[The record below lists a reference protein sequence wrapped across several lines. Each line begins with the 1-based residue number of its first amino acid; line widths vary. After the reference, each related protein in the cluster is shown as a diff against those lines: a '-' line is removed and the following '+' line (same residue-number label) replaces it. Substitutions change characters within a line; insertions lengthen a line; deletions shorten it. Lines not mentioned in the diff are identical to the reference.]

1 MKINLPVTN
10 QEIQMKKG
18 QILISRTDLKGIITY
33 ANDEFVD
40 ISGYSRDEL
49 MGKNHNI
56 VRHPDMPAAA
66 FEDLWLT
73 LKALNPWQGIVKNRA
88 KAGGYYWVEANVL
101 PVFKNGKVHEY
112 LSVRRPPSRDKI
124 EQAEQLYR
132 LLNDNKATLKPSRLA
147 ATVKSIKEIEPLKK
161 MAFAQAVQL
170 IPLCY
175 LMYQL
180 FLAGDYLLLAGV
192 AAAVMSASLIGIR
205 TIKSITAMLNKTIG
219 IFYRLAEKR
228 FGNAY
233 DLGRNDLIGD
243 FQKAMYSMEVNL
255 NLDLAGAREEAAK
268 AVRINQALDKVH
280 AGVMMAN
287 NDLDIIYLNDSI
299 LDMFKK
305 AESDIRTQLPNFAA
319 DKLMGTNIDSFH
331 KDPEHQRRLLANLME
346 TYRSE
351 LRIAGQTMVV
361 IASPV
366 INAEGE
372 RIGFVAEWQNK
383 THEVRIEQ
391 EIGQLVQDV
400 KAGDLSARI
409 NMDAKQGFAKTLSS
423 GINELADVIER
434 VLSDISRVME
444 AMVEGD
450 LTTAITNDYQGVYGE
465 CKNNINGT
473 LINLSNFI
481 VQIRDAA
488 DFIDS
493 SSQEIA
499 SGNDNLSQRAEQQA
513 ASLEQTAA
521 SMEQLATT
529 VKDNAGNTQRA
540 HQVVTSASQLAQK
553 GGEIVKS
560 AIVAMQDI
568 NDSSNEI
575 AEIIGVIDEIAFQ
588 TNLLALNA
596 SVEAARAG
604 EQGRGFS
611 VVATEVRNLAQ
622 RSANAA
628 KQSND
633 LIQNSVRKV
642 RAGTAFVNETGIALT
657 EIVNSVAQVGE
668 IVAQI
673 ASASA
678 EQTAGI
684 DQVNQA
690 VSQMDDITQQN
701 AALAEQAAA
710 SSISMHDQSTHMSKL
725 LSFFKINSKA
735 ASSQPVKTAG
745 YSKVLVAPVRATAK
759 KPIAPILSSSKF
771 SSTKSNSDVSDEWEE
786 F

>member
-1 MKINLPVTN
+1 MKINMPVTN

-18 QILISRTDLKGIITY
+18 GILVTRTDLKGIITDC
-33 ANDEFVD
+33 NDEFIS
-40 ISGYSRDEL
+40 ISGYARDEL
-49 MGKNHNI
+49 IGASHNI
-56 VRHPDMPAAA
+56 VRHPDMPPAA
-66 FEDLWLT
+66 FEDLWT
-73 LKALNPWQGIVKNRA
+73 TVKALNPWQGIVKNRA
-88 KAGGYYWVEANVL
+88 KSGDYYWVEANVL
-101 PVFKNGKVHEY
+101 PVFKNGKVDGY
-112 LSVRRPPSRDKI
+112 LSVRRAPSREKI
-124 EQAEQLYR
+124 EKAEQLYQ
-132 LLNDNKATLKPSRLA
+132 LLNAGKATIRPTGLA
-147 ATVKSIKEIEPLKK
+147 AMVKSIKEIELLKK
-161 MAFAQAVQL
+161 MAGVLAVLL
-170 IPLCY
+170 IPVFCF
-175 LMYQL
+175 MYQL
-180 FLAGDYLLLAGV
+180 FLTRNYLLLAGV
-192 AAAVMSASLIGIR
+192 AVSVTMVSLIGFNALR
-205 TIKSITAMLNKTIG
+205 SLSAMLNKTIG
-219 IFYRLAEKR
+219 VFYRLAEKR

-233 DLGRNDLIGD
+233 ALDRNDLIGD

-255 NLDLAGAREEAAK
+255 NLDLAQAREDAAK
-268 AVRINQALDKVH
+268 AMRINQALDNVQS
-280 AGVMMAN
+280 GVMVADTN
-287 NDLDIIYLNDSI
+287 LEIIYTNHSVER
-299 LDMFKK
+299 MFKA
-305 AESDIRTQLPNFAA
+305 AEQDIREQLPNFNA
-319 DKLMGTNIDSFH
+319 DKLLGSNIDSFH
-331 KDPEHQRRLLANLME
+331 QDPSHQRRLLAGLKESNSL
-346 TYRSE
+346 E
-351 LRIAGQTMVV
+351 LLIGGQHMNV

-372 RIGFVAEWQNK
+372 RIGFVAEWQNN
-383 THEVRIEQ
+383 TQEVLIEQ
-391 EIGQLVQDV
+391 EIAQLVQDV
-400 KAGDLSARI
+400 KAGDLSTRI
-409 NMDAKQGFAKTLSS
+409 YMGDKQGFANMLSS
-423 GINELADVIER
+423 GINELTDVIER
-434 VLSDISRVME
+434 VLSDVSLVME
-444 AMVEGD
+444 AMAEGD
-450 LTTAITNDYQGVYGE
+450 LTTAITNDYQGIYAE

-481 VQIRDAA
+481 VQIRDSA

-540 HQVVTSASQLAQK
+540 HQVVNSASQLAQK

-560 AIVAMQDI
+560 AIIAMQDI

-596 SVEAARAG
+596 AVEAARAG
-604 EQGRGFS
+604 EHGRGFA

-633 LIQNSVRKV
+633 LIQNSMQKV

-673 ASASA
+673 ANASA

-710 SSISMHDQSTHMSKL
+710 SSISMHDQSTNMSKL
-725 LSFFKINSKA
+725 LGFFKINSKA
-735 ASSQPVKTAG
+735 TSSQPVKTAG

-759 KPIAPILSSSKF
+759 KPVASLSKP
-771 SSTKSNSDVSDEWEE
+771 NSDISDEWEE

>member
-1 MKINLPVTN
+1 MKINMPVTN

-18 QILISRTDLKGIITY
+18 GILVTRTDLKGIITDC
-33 ANDEFVD
+33 NDEFIS
-40 ISGYSRDEL
+40 ISGFARDEL
-49 MGKNHNI
+49 IGASHNI
-56 VRHPDMPAAA
+56 VRHPDMPPAA
-66 FEDLWLT
+66 FEDLWT
-73 LKALNPWQGIVKNRA
+73 TVKALNPWQGIVKNRT
-88 KAGGYYWVEANVL
+88 KSGDYYWVEANVL
-101 PVFKNGKVHEY
+101 PVFKNGKVDGY
-112 LSVRRPPSRDKI
+112 LSVRRAPSREKI
-124 EQAEQLYR
+124 EKAERLYQL
-132 LLNDNKATLKPSRLA
+132 LSAGKATIRPTGLP
-147 ATVKSIKEIEPLKK
+147 ATVKAIKEIELLKK
-161 MAFAQAVQL
+161 MAGVLAVL
-170 IPLCY
+170 LMPIFCF
-175 LMYQL
+175 MYQL
-180 FLAGDYLLLAGV
+180 FLARNYPLLAGV
-192 AAAVMSASLIGIR
+192 AVSVTMASLIGFNALR
-205 TIKSITAMLNKTIG
+205 SLSAMLNKTIG
-219 IFYRLAEKR
+219 VFYRLAEKR

-233 DLGRNDLIGD
+233 ALDRNDLIGD

-255 NLDLAGAREEAAK
+255 NLDLAQARQDAAK
-268 AVRINQALDKVH
+268 AMRINQALDNVQS
-280 AGVMMAN
+280 GVMVADTN
-287 NDLDIIYLNDSI
+287 LEIIYTNESVDR
-299 LDMFKK
+299 MFKA
-305 AESDIRTQLPNFAA
+305 AEQDIREQLPNFNA
-319 DKLMGTNIDSFH
+319 DKLLGSNIDSFH
-331 KDPEHQRRLLANLME
+331 QDPSHQRRLLAELKE
-346 TYRSE
+346 SYRSE
-351 LRIAGQTMVV
+351 LLIGGQHMNV

-383 THEVRIEQ
+383 TQEVLIEQ

-400 KAGDLSARI
+400 KAGDLSTRI
-409 NMDAKQGFAKTLSS
+409 DMGDKQGFANMLSS
-423 GINELADVIER
+423 GINELTDVIER
-434 VLSDISRVME
+434 VLSDVSLVME
-444 AMVEGD
+444 AMAEGD
-450 LTTAITNDYQGVYGE
+450 LTAAITNDYQGIYAE

-481 VQIRDAA
+481 VQIRDSA

-540 HQVVTSASQLAQK
+540 HQVVNSASQLAQK

-560 AIVAMQDI
+560 AIIAMQDI
-568 NDSSNEI
+568 NSSSNEI

-596 SVEAARAG
+596 AVEAARAG
-604 EQGRGFS
+604 EHGRGFA

-622 RSANAA
+622 RSADAA

-633 LIQNSVRKV
+633 LIQNSMQKV

-710 SSISMHDQSTHMSKL
+710 SSISMHDQSANMSKL
-725 LSFFKINSKA
+725 LGFFKINSKA
-735 ASSQPVKTAG
+735 ASSQSVKTAG

-759 KPIAPILSSSKF
+759 KPVSAPVMSSNKINID
-771 SSTKSNSDVSDEWEE
+771 SSDDWEE

>member
-1 MKINLPVTN
+1 MKINNPVTN
-10 QEIQMKKG
+10 QEILMRKG

-33 ANDEFVD
+33 ANDEFVA

-49 MGKNHNI
+49 IGKNHNI
-56 VRHPDMPAAA
+56 VRHPDMPTAA

-73 LKALNPWQGIVKNRA
+73 VKRLDPWQGIVKNRA
-88 KAGGYYWVEANVL
+88 KSGDYYWTEANVL
-101 PVFKNGKVHEY
+101 PVFKNGKVDGY
-112 LSVRRPPSRDKI
+112 LSVRRVPSREKI
-124 EQAEQLYR
+124 EQAERLYR
-132 LLNDNKATLKPSRLA
+132 LLNDNKATLKPTRL
-147 ATVKSIKEIEPLKK
+147 TVMVKAIKETDPLKK
-161 MAFAQAVQL
+161 MAFAQAMQL

-180 FLAGDYLLLAGV
+180 FLAQDYPLLAGV
-192 AAAVMSASLIGIR
+192 VASVVAASLIGFR
-205 TIKSITAMLNKTIG
+205 TLQSITAQLNKTIG

-228 FGNAY
+228 FGNVY
-233 DLGRNDLIGD
+233 ELNRNDLIGD

-255 NLDLAGAREEAAK
+255 NLDLAGAREEATR

-280 AGVMMAN
+280 AGVMMTN

-305 AESDIRTQLPNFAA
+305 AESDIRSQLPNFSA
-319 DKLMGTNIDSFH
+319 DKLMGTSIDSFYE
-331 KDPEHQRRLLANLME
+331 DPAHQRRLLANLKE
-346 TYRSE
+346 PFCSE
-351 LRIAGQTMVV
+351 LHLAHQTMMI
-361 IASPV
+361 IACPV

-372 RIGFVAEWQNK
+372 RIGYVVEWQNK
-383 THEVRIEQ
+383 THEVLIEQ
-391 EIGQLVQDV
+391 EIEHLVQGV
-400 KAGDLSARI
+400 KAGDLSTRI
-409 NMDAKQGFAKTLSS
+409 NMSDKQGFAKTLSS

-434 VLSDISRVME
+434 VLSDINRVME
-444 AMVEGD
+444 AMAEGD
-450 LTTAITNDYQGVYGE
+450 LTSSITNDYQGVYAE

-473 LINLSNFI
+473 LTNLSNFI

-493 SSQEIA
+493 SAREIA

-521 SMEQLATT
+521 SMQQLAST
-529 VKDNAGNTQRA
+529 VKNNAESTKQAN
-540 HQVVTSASQLAQK
+540 QVVSLATSHAQK
-553 GGEIVKS
+553 GGNIVNS
-560 AIVAMQDI
+560 AISAMQDI
-568 NDSSNEI
+568 NESSNEI
-575 AEIIGVIDEIAFQ
+575 AEIISVIDEIAFQ

-604 EQGRGFS
+604 EHGRGFA
-611 VVATEVRNLAQ
+611 VVAVEVRNLAQ

-628 KQSND
+628 KQSSD
-633 LIQNSVRKV
+633 LIQNSVQKV
-642 RAGTAFVNETGIALT
+642 RAGTAFVNETGAALT
-657 EIVNSVAQVGE
+657 EIVNSVAQVGDC
-668 IVAQI
+668 VAQI

-690 VSQMDDITQQN
+690 VAQMDDITQQN

-710 SSISMHDQSTHMSKL
+710 GSIAMSDQSAQMSKL
-725 LSFFKINSKA
+725 LGFFKVNSKA
-735 ASSQPVKTAG
+735 SPVKSTG
-745 YSKVLVAPVRATAK
+745 YSKVLVAPVKPAAK
-759 KPIAPILSSSKF
+759 PHVLPTSRKSKID
-771 SSTKSNSDVSDEWEE
+771 SSDEWEE

>member
-1 MKINLPVTN
+1 
-10 QEIQMKKG
+10 
-18 QILISRTDLKGIITY
+18 
-33 ANDEFVD
+33 
-40 ISGYSRDEL
+40 
-49 MGKNHNI
+49 
-56 VRHPDMPAAA
+56 
-66 FEDLWLT
+66 
-73 LKALNPWQGIVKNRA
+73 
-88 KAGGYYWVEANVL
+88 
-101 PVFKNGKVHEY
+101 VF
-112 LSVRRPPSRDKI
+112 
-124 EQAEQLYR
+124 
-132 LLNDNKATLKPSRLA
+132 
-147 ATVKSIKEIEPLKK
+147 
-161 MAFAQAVQL
+161 
-170 IPLCY
+170 
-175 LMYQL
+175 
-180 FLAGDYLLLAGV
+180 
-192 AAAVMSASLIGIR
+192 
-205 TIKSITAMLNKTIG
+205 
-219 IFYRLAEKR
+219 FYRLAEKR

-233 DLGRNDLIGD
+233 ALDRNDLIGD

-255 NLDLAGAREEAAK
+255 NLDLAQAREDAAK
-268 AVRINQALDKVH
+268 AMRINQALDNVQS
-280 AGVMMAN
+280 GVMVADTN
-287 NDLDIIYLNDSI
+287 LEIIYTNHSVER
-299 LDMFKK
+299 MFKA
-305 AESDIRTQLPNFAA
+305 AEQDIREQLPNFNA
-319 DKLMGTNIDSFH
+319 DKLLGSNIDSFH
-331 KDPEHQRRLLANLME
+331 QDPSHQRRLLAGLKESNSL
-346 TYRSE
+346 E
-351 LRIAGQTMVV
+351 LLIGGQHMNV

-372 RIGFVAEWQNK
+372 RIGFVAEWQNN
-383 THEVRIEQ
+383 TQEVLIEQ
-391 EIGQLVQDV
+391 EIAQLVQDV
-400 KAGDLSARI
+400 KAGDLSTRI
-409 NMDAKQGFAKTLSS
+409 YMGDKQGFANMLSS
-423 GINELADVIER
+423 GINELTDVIER
-434 VLSDISRVME
+434 VLSDVSLVME
-444 AMVEGD
+444 AMAEGD
-450 LTTAITNDYQGVYGE
+450 LTTAITNDYQGIYAE

-481 VQIRDAA
+481 VQIRDSA

-540 HQVVTSASQLAQK
+540 HQVVNSASQLAQK

-560 AIVAMQDI
+560 AIIAMQDI

-596 SVEAARAG
+596 AVEAARAG
-604 EQGRGFS
+604 EHGRGFA

-633 LIQNSVRKV
+633 LIQNSMQKV

-673 ASASA
+673 ANASA

-710 SSISMHDQSTHMSKL
+710 SSISMHDQSTNMSKL
-725 LSFFKINSKA
+725 LGFFKINSKA

-759 KPIAPILSSSKF
+759 KPVASSSKP
-771 SSTKSNSDVSDEWEE
+771 NSDISDEWEE